1 MTLGKGRAEAITDAY
16 LVMLAAK
23 IGCHPADL
31 EAISIVE
38 SNGFGWFKDGRIK
51 ILFEKHWFYKNLT
64 DTKLRDAAVK
74 AGLARKAFIKPSD
87 GGYKDQSNA
96 DARYR
101 LLLRAIALDEEAAFR
116 SISMGKFQIMGFN
129 YALCGFSSAKEMWEK
144 FIDSERS
151 QIQAFATFLEKKG
164 LFPALRSRD
173 FAKIETVYN
182 GGGLNGAY
190 ARKMKAESDRLRT
203 EKWKDWSPQR
213 VPDEPP
219 APVVKLDPPQP
230 SPAPVTPSPAAEDEP
245 TPVPPPIPGRPPV
258 RGRGIFSFL
267 AAAIIA
273 AIAAAAALFTGG

>member
-144 FIDSERS
+144 FIDSERN

-173 FAKIETVYN
+173 FAKIEAVYN

-190 ARKMKAESDRLRT
+190 ARRMKAESDRLRAG
-203 EKWKDWSPQR
+203 KWKDWKPTAAT
-213 VPDEPP
+213 PAPPPAADPPAEPVEAKQPAPAPKSTPIADP
-219 APVVKLDPPQP
+219 APV
-230 SPAPVTPSPAAEDEP
+230 
-245 TPVPPPIPGRPPV
+245 PPV
-258 RGRGIFSFL
+258 KGGGGL
-267 AAAIIA
+267 AAAISAGIIA
-273 AIAAAAALFTGG
+273 AIAAAAAYFTGG